1 MLSKVFSASILGID
15 AYRVE
20 VETDLAMGLPSFTI
34 VGLPDT
40 AVKESQHRVTTAIR
54 NSGFPF
60 PLRKITVN
68 LAPADVKKEGASFDL
83 PIACGILSAY
93 NVIKGTQVRNFLLSG
108 ELALDGRLRPI
119 RGTICIA
126 TLPQKGEFSG
136 IIVPAENG
144 KEAAL
149 AANVPVFPANSLA
162 EVVSFLNGDSCL
174 EPVRVDVEGLF
185 KTAQEYYVDFSDVK
199 GQEQAKRAL
208 EIAAAGGHNV
218 LMLGPPGTGKTMLA
232 RRMPTILPPMEWEEA
247 LETTKIYSVH
257 GSLEPGQAIVA
268 TRPFRSP
275 HHTASE
281 AGMIGGGVFPRPGE
295 VSLAH
300 NGVLFLDELPE
311 FHRDVLESLRQP
323 LEDGFVVI
331 GRAKASLLFP
341 ARFLLLASMNPCPCG
356 YFSDPYRECICS
368 PSQISRYRKKIS
380 GPLLDRF
387 DLQINV
393 PSLRFEEIARKE
405 VGESSAAIRER
416 VTKARRIQIER
427 FRETKR
433 KRPIFSNAQ
442 METRDLKRFCPITKD
457 SEDLLKRAIERFGLS
472 ARAYDRI
479 LKVARTIADLEG
491 KENIQP
497 AHIAEAIQ
505 YRSFDRKLE
514 R

>member
-1 MLSKVFSASILGID
+1 
-15 AYRVE
+15 
-20 VETDLAMGLPSFTI
+20 
-34 VGLPDT
+34 
-40 AVKESQHRVTTAIR
+40 
-54 NSGFPF
+54 
-60 PLRKITVN
+60 
-68 LAPADVKKEGASFDL
+68 
-83 PIACGILSAY
+83 
-93 NVIKGTQVRNFLLSG
+93 
-108 ELALDGRLRPI
+108 
-119 RGTICIA
+119 
-126 TLPQKGEFSG
+126 
-136 IIVPAENG
+136 
-144 KEAAL
+144 
-149 AANVPVFPANSLA
+149 
-162 EVVSFLNGDSCL
+162 
-174 EPVRVDVEGLF
+174 
-185 KTAQEYYVDFSDVK
+185 
-199 GQEQAKRAL
+199 
-208 EIAAAGGHNV
+208 
-218 LMLGPPGTGKTMLA
+218 
-232 RRMPTILPPMEWEEA
+232 
-247 LETTKIYSVH
+247 
-257 GSLEPGQAIVA
+257 
-268 TRPFRSP
+268 
-275 HHTASE
+275 
-281 AGMIGGGVFPRPGE
+281 MIGGGVFPRPGE